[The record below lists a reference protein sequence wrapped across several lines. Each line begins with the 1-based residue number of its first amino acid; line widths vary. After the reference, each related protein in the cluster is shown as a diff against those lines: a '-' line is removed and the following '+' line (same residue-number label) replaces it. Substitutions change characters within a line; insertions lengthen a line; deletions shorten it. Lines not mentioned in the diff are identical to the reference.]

1 VKNCIDFVFGSG
13 SDLDIV
19 QMAARAIV
27 IFILAL
33 AMIRLS
39 GRRSFGQHSPF
50 DACMTVL
57 LGAVLSRA
65 VVGASPFFATVAAG
79 LAVVVMHRAI
89 AWISLRW
96 PAFDRLIS
104 GSERVLI
111 KDGVRDAESMRKALI
126 SERDLA
132 EAMRKK
138 FGADTKGQP
147 AHAVL
152 ERDGTVTLAKG

>member
-1 VKNCIDFVFGSG
+1 VKNYMDLVFGSG
-13 SDLDIV
+13 SDLGIV
-19 QMAARAIV
+19 QMAARAVV
-27 IFILAL
+27 IFVLAL

-39 GRRSFGQHSPF
+39 GRRSFGQHSSF
-50 DACMTVL
+50 DASMTVL

-79 LAVVVMHRAI
+79 LAVVVMHRTI

-104 GSERVLI
+104 GSERVLVEGGI
-111 KDGVRDAESMRKALI
+111 QDMESMRKALI

-138 FGADTKGQP
+138 FGADTQGPP
-147 AHAVL
+147 ARAVL